1 MKEVLHFTYKSPENL
16 TRLLC
21 DIHYE
26 KTHNSREI
34 AIYHERFTNEPDSLY
49 LDFMTTLYPNG
60 ITIDVK
66 QIEELCEYI
75 DDFLSKDE
83 QAKDIKAKY
92 DMAEYESYVY
102 FDIDKTVYPC
112 SYASHM
118 QMVKNIC
125 VDYFKGFDKD
135 ELSDEKI
142 ADFIIKHF
150 KIKSS
155 FSTVNTI
162 AMDSRYIRDC
172 IVFDS

>member
-1 MKEVLHFTYKSPENL
+1 MKKTLHFTYQSPENL
-16 TRLLC
+16 VRLLC
-21 DIHYE
+21 GIHYE

-34 AIYHERFTNEPDSLY
+34 AIYHERFTNEPNSLY

-75 DDFLSKDE
+75 DVFLSKDE

-102 FDIDKTVYPC
+102 FDIDKKVYPC
-112 SYASHM
+112 KYGSH
-118 QMVKNIC
+118 QKIVKDIC

-135 ELSDEKI
+135 ELSAEKI
-142 ADFIIKHF
+142 SDFIIKHF
-150 KIKSS
+150 KIESR

-162 AMDSRYIRDC
+162 ARDSKYILDC
-172 IVFDS
+172 IIFDT